1 MRNLGI
7 IDVFAN
13 PSLLLLGTGKVGWD
27 LGDQN
32 VLKVIKSNFTISD
45 CLVNIFQVVLRILLD
60 NVVEVIIISEQSM
73 DWVPEVQ

>member
-27 LGDQN
+27 FRNQN
-32 VLKVIKSNFTISD
+32 VLKVVKSNFTISD

-60 NVVEVIIISEQSM
+60 NVVEVIVISEQSM